1 MKIILQ
7 AKERA
12 PNDSSSPFKEEEK
25 GGEEGSKL
33 GGQWK
38 VPSLLANGRFQACWP
53 MEGSKLAGQWKVK
66 EKLFSPLPFSPNNL
80 YPNLQFFCRNP
91 SFGLATKAR
100 GCKVAGVKRKEAR
113 ESKEGSPGAKAK
125 ALEGCGPRGGS
136 PGVIT
141 YSRESKEVRGSV
153 RE

>member
-1 MKIILQ
+1 MPI
-7 AKERA
+7 
-12 PNDSSSPFKEEEK
+12 
-25 GGEEGSKL
+25 
-33 GGQWK
+33 
-38 VPSLLANGRFQACWP
+38 CH
-53 MEGSKLAGQWKVK
+53 
-66 EKLFSPLPFSPNNL
+66 
-80 YPNLQFFCRNP
+80 NP

-136 PGVIT
+136 SGVIT

>member
-1 MKIILQ
+1 ML
-7 AKERA
+7 
-12 PNDSSSPFKEEEK
+12 
-25 GGEEGSKL
+25 GSL
-33 GGQWK
+33 GKKKQTPEFMVCNK
-38 VPSLLANGRFQACWP
+38 TSV
-53 MEGSKLAGQWKVK
+53 
-66 EKLFSPLPFSPNNL
+66 L
-80 YPNLQFFCRNP
+80 YQYLCCNP

-113 ESKEGSPGAKAK
+113 ESKAK
-125 ALEGCGPRGGS
+125 ALEGCGLRGS